1 MTSVN
6 ESDGAVVF
14 LFFMATGVALHN
26 YLPLLTQGTPSFI
39 KKETAQ
45 RAVILLSAMPTHQ
58 LHSEL
63 CTLHSAQRFQRCAKK
78 YCACNKIFSILNF
91 EFNGNLDSRA
101 LQKPKYGRCKT
112 CIVIPT
118 VSRFDSGWCAFNNS
132 FFAPTF
138 IHRRF
143 FWWYIDVFFIPDNEF
158 SPNPDDGMGCCVQ

>member
-1 MTSVN
+1 MRKRFVILSAV
-6 ESDGAVVF
+6 ESESPTVTNADLGLAKTRNCPTNFV
-14 LFFMATGVALHN
+14 G
-26 YLPLLTQGTPSFI
+26 PPPSFLLR
-39 KKETAQ
+39 KK
-45 RAVILLSAMPTHQ
+45 RRGISGIIIMPQ

-143 FWWYIDVFFIPDNEF
+143 F
-158 SPNPDDGMGCCVQ
+158 